1 MHALRSTSLALAAL
15 LAVTAPLAAASAL
28 APAPQSAIFE
38 ARGLRTYYELRGA
51 GSPLLL
57 LHGGAGNGKQF
68 EHQVGDFERSHRLIV
83 PDCCCQGRTSCRDD
97 SLTYHAMAEDMIAL
111 LDHLGVK
118 QVDVMGWSDGGN
130 IGLDLAMHHPDRIR
144 RLVTFGA
151 NLDPT
156 GLNEPD
162 QRWAATAT
170 PDSLGPG
177 MRAGW
182 IELAPDSTRYVDA
195 MTRVLALW
203 RTQPHWTTADLS
215 RIRARVL
222 VCAGEH
228 DLIRRDHTESIAR
241 AIPGAK
247 LWIVPGA
254 SHGAMLEKPEWV
266 NPRVLRFLAEK

>member
-1 MHALRSTSLALAAL
+1 MHVLRTLTPALALALAL
-15 LAVTAPLAAASAL
+15 LGPPLAAARGAGS
-28 APAPQSAIFE
+28 PAPPRSARFE
-38 ARGLRTYYELRGA
+38 ARGLRTYYEVRGT
-51 GSPLLL
+51 GTPLLL
-57 LHGGAGNGKQF
+57 LHGGAGDGRQF
-68 EHQVGDFERSHRLIV
+68 EHQVGVFERSHRLIV
-83 PDCCCQGRTSCRDD
+83 PDCCCQGRTTCRDD

-111 LDHLGVK
+111 LDHLGVR

-130 IGLDLAMHHPDRIR
+130 IGLDLAMHHPERIR

-151 NLDPT
+151 NLDPG

-177 MRAGW
+177 TRAAW
-182 IELAPDSTRYVDA
+182 MALAPDTSRYAEA

-203 RTQPHWTTADLS
+203 RTQPNWTAADLG

-228 DLIRRDHTESIAR
+228 DLVRREHTESIAR

-254 SHGAMLEKPEWV
+254 SHGAMLEKPDW
-266 NPRVLRFLAEK
+266 

>member
-1 MHALRSTSLALAAL
+1 MHTSRSLLLALATTVA
-15 LAVTAPLAAASAL
+15 ACVTVAAAPA
-28 APAPQSAIFE
+28 APPTSAIFE
-38 ARGLRTYYELRGA
+38 ARGLKTYYELRGA

-68 EHQVGDFERSHRLIV
+68 EHQVAAFEREHRLIV
-83 PDCCCQGRTSCRDD
+83 PDCCCQGRTTCRDD

-118 QVDVMGWSDGGN
+118 QVDVMGWSDGGD

-151 NLDPT
+151 NLDPE

-177 MRAGW
+177 TRNAW
-182 IELAPDSTRYVDA
+182 IELAPDTTRYTEA

-203 RTQPHWTTADLS
+203 RTQPRWTAADLG

-228 DLIRRDHTESIAR
+228 DLIRREHTESIAR

-254 SHGAMLEKPEWV
+254 SHGAMLEKPELV
-266 NPRVLRFLAEK
+266 NPRVLKFFSEK

>member
-1 MHALRSTSLALAAL
+1 MHALRSTLLALAAL
-15 LAVTAPLAAASAL
+15 LVSAAPLSAASA
-28 APAPQSAIFE
+28 PAPGPVSAYFE
-38 ARGLRTYYELRGA
+38 ARGLRTYYELRGS

-68 EHQVGDFERSHRLIV
+68 EHQVGAFEREHRLIV
-83 PDCCCQGRTSCRDD
+83 PDCCCQGRTTCRED

-118 QVDVMGWSDGGN
+118 QVDVMGWSDGGD

-203 RTQPHWTTADLS
+203 RTQPRWTTADLG

-254 SHGAMLEKPEWV
+254 SHGAMLEKPELV

>member
-1 MHALRSTSLALAAL
+1 MHTLRSTLFALAA
-15 LAVTAPLAAASAL
+15 AVVASASVAAGPAPVP
-28 APAPQSAIFE
+28 APASAIFE
-38 ARGLRTYYELRGA
+38 ARGLRTYYELRGS

-68 EHQVGDFERSHRLIV
+68 EHQVEAFERVHRLIV
-83 PDCCCQGRTSCRDD
+83 PDCCCQGRTTCRDD

-118 QVDVMGWSDGGN
+118 QVDVMGWSDGGD

-170 PDSLGPG
+170 PDSLGSG
-177 MRAGW
+177 THDAW
-182 IELAPDSTRYVDA
+182 VELAPDTTRYVEA

-203 RTQPHWTTADLS
+203 RTQPHWTAADLR

-247 LWIVPGA
+247 VWIVPGA
-254 SHGAMLEKPEWV
+254 SHGAMLEKPDLV
-266 NPRVLRFLAEK
+266 NPRVLEFLAEK